1 MGHLLLMLDS
11 DFRYSDFLVSE
22 IDLNGQVV
30 QLTNFDLPT
39 EKVVVKVNMGQL
51 IVNIQPNSN
60 VSKTLLH

>member
-1 MGHLLLMLDS
+1 MLDS